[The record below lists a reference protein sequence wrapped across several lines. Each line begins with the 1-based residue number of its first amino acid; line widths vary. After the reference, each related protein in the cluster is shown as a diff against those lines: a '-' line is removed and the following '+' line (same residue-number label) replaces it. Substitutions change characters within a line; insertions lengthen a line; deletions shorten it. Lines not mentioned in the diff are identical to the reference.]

1 MSTRH
6 RAIVDDVRFRHGH
19 DGRRARLAVLGAT
32 LLAALPL
39 GMLSAQQGQ
48 PPAPAAEPP
57 PVTFY
62 TEVNFIEVDAFV
74 TDGAGNPVANLK
86 VDDFEL
92 YEDGKKQQI
101 QSFTPVNLPIVKADR
116 PLYAAHAIEPDVRT
130 NEGGEGRVYMILLD
144 DIHVEPARA
153 LRVRTALHQF
163 IERSFGT
170 NDLAA
175 VVRVRN
181 SGDSQDFTN
190 NPRLLLRA
198 IDRFTGNVPRE
209 RGSNAVAATPD
220 PTTGLLL
227 PTAVATGEARPTAA
241 NLETV
246 LLPGV
251 GGTSSADSEVA
262 KEARDVSSRIR
273 ELSEFLAGVRG
284 RRKSLLLV
292 SEGSPLDTYTA
303 TGQAATIGS
312 IVVEDIRKAV
322 AAATRGN
329 VTIYAI
335 DPRHLMPVETN
346 DLSAAE
352 LQSTTGQRLSQ
363 DSLREISYETGGFAS
378 MNMNSLDRAF
388 ERIVN
393 ENSAYYVLGFSSSNE
408 RRDGSYR
415 KLEVRVRRPGLQVR
429 SRNGYTAASGREPA
443 NAAPPKPSASLPGVA
458 SALASPLPTSGLPLR
473 VFAAPYRGASR
484 NATVVLAIEI
494 DGSKLDF
501 MERNGL
507 FAEEVEVAH
516 SASDALGKARPATR
530 HKMALNLK
538 PASYAKATKGGVR
551 VLSQMDL
558 PPGRYQLRVV
568 AGNGLGRTG
577 AVFYDLEIP
586 DFAKAD
592 FTMSGLALLS
602 SHSGDALT
610 LVPKPLPIAF
620 GGPIITSRVFDSD
633 STVAVFGEVYEN
645 ANSGRPHTVD
655 IRTELRT
662 DTGTVV
668 RTSSD
673 QRSSTELERS
683 TGGYGFTAVVPLK
696 GLSPGIYVIHA
707 EARSN
712 IGARLTASRDVQI
725 TIR

>member
-1 MSTRH
+1 MSTRY
-6 RAIVDDVRFRHGH
+6 RATVDDVRFRRGR
-19 DGRRARLAVLGAT
+19 DRRARLAALCAT

-39 GMLSAQQGQ
+39 VMLSAQQGQ
-48 PPAPAAEPP
+48 PPAAEPP

-62 TEVNFIEVDAFV
+62 TEVNFIEVDASV
-74 TDGAGNPVANLK
+74 TDSAGNPVPNLK

-101 QSFTPVNLPIVKADR
+101 QSFTAVNLPIVKADR
-116 PLYAAHAIEPDVRT
+116 PLYSRHAIEPDVRT
-130 NEGGEGRVYMILLD
+130 NEGGEGRIYMIVLD

-163 IERSFGT
+163 VDRNFGT

-175 VVRVRN
+175 VVRIRN
-181 SGDSQDFTN
+181 SRDSQDFTN

-198 IDRFTGNVPRE
+198 IDRFTGNIPRE
-209 RGSNAVAATPD
+209 RASQAVAATAD
-220 PTTGLLL
+220 PTTGTTL
-227 PTAVATGEARPTAA
+227 PTAVVTGAAQPTPA

-251 GGTSSADSEVA
+251 GGSTSPDNEVA

-292 SEGSPLDTYTA
+292 SEGSPFDTFTA

-335 DPRHLMPVETN
+335 DPRHLMPVDTN
-346 DLSAAE
+346 ALSAAE
-352 LQSTTGQRLSQ
+352 LQTTTDLRLSQ
-363 DSLREISYETGGFAS
+363 DNLREIAYETGGFAS
-378 MNMNSLDRAF
+378 MNMNNLDRAF

-443 NAAPPKPSASLPGVA
+443 TAAAPKPSASLPGVA

-473 VFAAPYRGASR
+473 VFAAPYRGSSH

-507 FAEEVEVAH
+507 FAEQVEVAH

-530 HKMALNLK
+530 HRMELNLK

-551 VLSQMDL
+551 ILSQMEL
-558 PPGRYQLRVV
+558 PPGRYQLRVA
-568 AGNGLGRTG
+568 AGNGIGRSG

-586 DFAKAD
+586 DFAKED
-592 FTMSGLALLS
+592 FTMSGLALMS
-602 SHSGDALT
+602 SNSGDALT

-620 GGPIITSRVFDSD
+620 GGPIITSRVFDAN
-633 STVAVFGEVYEN
+633 STVGVFGEVYEN
-645 ANSGRPHTVD
+645 ANKGRTHTVD
-655 IRTELRT
+655 IKTELRT

-673 QRSSTELERS
+673 QRSSTELQS
-683 TGGYGFTAVVPLK
+683 SSGGYGFTAVLPLK
-696 GLSPGIYVIHA
+696 GLSPGIYVLHA

-712 IGARLTASRDVQI
+712 IGARLTTSRDVQI
-725 TIR
+725 SIR

>member
-1 MSTRH
+1 
-6 RAIVDDVRFRHGH
+6 VRG
-19 DGRRARLAVLGAT
+19 RARLAVVCTT
-32 LLAALPL
+32 LVTALPL
-39 GMLSAQQGQ
+39 AMLSAQQGQ
-48 PPAPAAEPP
+48 QPAAEPP

-74 TDGAGNPVANLK
+74 ADSAGNPVPDLK

-92 YEDGKKQQI
+92 YEDGKQQKI

-116 PLYAAHAIEPDVRT
+116 PLYSPTAIEPDVRT
-130 NEGGEGRVYMILLD
+130 NEGGEGRVYMIVLD
-144 DIHVEPARA
+144 DIHTEPARA

-163 IERSFGT
+163 VERSFGT

-175 VVRVRN
+175 VVRIRN

-209 RGSNAVAATPD
+209 RSSQTVAATAD
-220 PTTGLLL
+220 PTTGLTL
-227 PTAVATGEARPTAA
+227 PTAVVTGDARPTAA

-251 GGTSSADSEVA
+251 GGTTNADSEVA

-292 SEGSPLDTYTA
+292 SEGSPFDTYTA

-335 DPRHLMPVETN
+335 DPRHLMPVDTN
-346 DLSAAE
+346 ALSAAE
-352 LQSTTGQRLSQ
+352 LQSTTGLRLSQ
-363 DSLREISYETGGFAS
+363 DSLREIAYETGGFAS
-378 MNMNSLDRAF
+378 ISVNSLDRAF

-408 RRDGSYR
+408 RRDGGYR

-443 NAAPPKPSASLPGVA
+443 AAAAPKPSASLPGVA

-473 VFAAPYRGASR
+473 VFAAPYRGTSSK
-484 NATVVLAIEI
+484 ATVVLAIEI
-494 DGSKLDF
+494 DASKLDF
-501 MERNGL
+501 IERDGL

-516 SASDALGKARPATR
+516 SASDGKGKPHPATR
-530 HKMALNLK
+530 HRMALNLK
-538 PASYAKATKGGVR
+538 PASYAKVAKGGLR
-551 VLSQMDL
+551 VLSQMEL
-558 PPGRYQLRVV
+558 PPGRYQLRVA

-577 AVFYDLEIP
+577 GVFYDIEIP
-586 DFAKAD
+586 DFAKQD
-592 FTMSGLALLS
+592 FALSGLSLTS

-620 GGPIITSRVFDSD
+620 GGPIVTSRVFDSD

-645 ANSGRPHTVD
+645 ANGGRVHTVD
-655 IRTELRT
+655 ITTELRT
-662 DTGTVV
+662 DAGNVV
-668 RTSSD
+668 RTSAD
-673 QRSSTELERS
+673 RRSSTELKGS
-683 TGGYGFTAVVPLK
+683 GGGYGFTAVVPLK
-696 GLSPGIYVIHA
+696 GLPSGIYVIHV

-712 IGARLTASRDVQI
+712 IGARLMATRDVQI
-725 TIR
+725 SIR